1 MAIIGIYGFIGSGKG
16 TVADILVENYGYRRE
31 AFANPVKDAVSIIF
45 GWPRNLLEGDT
56 KESRDFRETPCPTW
70 SKLFQKEFSPRYALQ
85 LMGTEAGRNVFHS
98 DLWLMALGN
107 RLGVYGA
114 QKPLGNV
121 VISDV
126 RFPNEIRYIR
136 SLGGRLIRV
145 KRGPEP
151 DFYDLAYGINTVSES
166 EETSLMADRFPHVHY
181 SEWAWI
187 GQDPDYLIE
196 NDSTLDDLKSQV
208 QKIIHDMKG

>member
-16 TVADILVENYGYRRE
+16 AVSDILVENYGYQRE
-31 AFANPVKDAVSIIF
+31 AFANPVKDVVSTIF
-45 GWPRNLLEGDT
+45 GWPRQLLEGDT
-56 KESRDFRETPCPTW
+56 KESRDFRETPCSIW
-70 SKLFQKEFSPRYALQ
+70 SKLLQKDFSPRYALQ
-85 LMGTEAGRNVFHS
+85 LMGTEAGREVFHE
-98 DLWLMALGN
+98 DLWLFALG
-107 RLGVYGA
+107 RRIGAYGS
-114 QKPLGNV
+114 QSLGNF

-151 DFYDLAYGINTVSES
+151 EFWDTAQQDNILLAIDHSPHMYDLYP
-166 EETSLMADRFPHVHY
+166 DVHY

-187 GQDPDYLIE
+187 GQEPDYLIE
-196 NDSTLDDLKSQV
+196 NDSTLDDLKLQV

>member
-16 TVADILVENYGYRRE
+16 TVADILVENYGYQRE
-31 AFANPVKDAVSIIF
+31 AFANPVKDVVSTIF
-45 GWPRNLLEGDT
+45 GWPRQLLEGDT
-56 KESRDFRETPCPTW
+56 KESRDFRETPCPIW
-70 SKLFQKEFSPRYALQ
+70 SKLLQKDFSPRYALQ
-85 LMGTEAGRNVFHS
+85 LMGTEAGREVFHE
-98 DLWLMALGN
+98 DLWLFALG
-107 RLGVYGA
+107 RRIGAYGA
-114 QKPLGNV
+114 QQSLGNV

-145 KRGPEP
+145 KRGSEPE
-151 DFYDLAYGINTVSES
+151 FYATALEDNMAPSNAYSQMSME
-166 EETSLMADRFPHVHY
+166 FPNVHY

-187 GQDPDYLIE
+187 GQEPDYLIE
-196 NDSTLDDLKSQV
+196 NDSTLDDLKLQV